1 MVASI
6 EKVLS
11 GLSERQRDE
20 RTKGERLLTVTVET
34 TFFRG
39 DRMEAEIK
47 IFFFYFHEIRS

>member
-20 RTKGERLLTVTVET
+20 RTKGERLLTVTVVT

-39 DRMEAEIK
+39 DRTEAEIK
-47 IFFFYFHEIRS
+47 IFFFYFQEIRS